1 MILFLLRHMQQGT
14 PSCSCVAVTSVTPWS
29 NLYDSTV
36 TNGSGIPLRKDMI
49 ERELHVSMNQTI
61 AD

>member
-1 MILFLLRHMQQGT
+1 MILFLLRHLQQGT
-14 PSCSCVAVTSVTPWS
+14 PSCSCVVVTSVTPW
-29 NLYDSTV
+29 NNPSTV
-36 TNGSGIPLRKDMI
+36 KRTSGIPIRKDMI